1 MFNNDLFS
9 DVKFV
14 VGGGQ
19 NGESESKQAIPAHKF
34 VLSISS
40 PVFEAMFYGELA
52 ETREKIELPDCEYES
67 LLELFRYIYSDEVI
81 LSGSNVMGVLYLA
94 KKYMVPSLADECTK
108 YLQEHLDP
116 SNVFSILP
124 SAQKYEEKNLQE
136 RCWKVIDKQTEEAV
150 KSDGFATIE
159 RSLLEAV
166 VIRETL
172 SIKEVNLFKAVNLWA
187 TNECERQGLTTDGE
201 IKRRILGESIV
212 KGIRFPVMKE
222 VEFATVVID
231 SRILTPEEVSA
242 FFKYFNYVLDSPL
255 EFSESV
261 RSGYCDS
268 ISRCCGFISTRKS
281 EWNYGGYADLIVFTV
296 NKDIVLHGLCLFGS
310 ENEDYFVNLTIRAIG
325 SDPDHLPHTLVSN
338 SEIFSSKLL
347 QHANYYGFEILFDS
361 TITCRKNIKYEIS
374 AVISGSTTWIGRLI
388 GLWTVVC
395 SGVTFTFT
403 GDRGEG
409 NGTSAPHG
417 QFSEILFSLLP

>member
-14 VGGGQ
+14 VGGGP
-19 NGESESKQAIPAHKF
+19 NGQSESKQAIPAHKF

-52 ETREKIELPDCEYES
+52 ETGDKIELPDCEYEN

-124 SAQKYEEKNLQE
+124 SAQKYEEKNLQD

-172 SIKEVNLFKAVNLWA
+172 RIKEVDLFKAVNLWA
-187 TNECERQGLTTDGE
+187 KNECERQGLTTDGE

-231 SRILTPEEVSA
+231 SRILTPEEVFA
-242 FFKYFNYVLDSPL
+242 FFKYYNSALNCPL
-255 EFSESV
+255 GFLESV
-261 RSGYCDS
+261 RSGFSDDD
-268 ISRCCGFISTRKS
+268 IFRCCRFLSIRKGF
-281 EWNYGGYADLIVFTV
+281 WDYGGEADVVDFTV
-296 NKDIVLHGLCLFGS
+296 DKDIMLHGLCLCGS
-310 ENEDYFVNLTIRAIG
+310 ETSDYSVDLTIRVIG
-325 SDPDHLPHTLVSN
+325 CKPDYLPHTLVSKTGR
-338 SEIFSSKLL
+338 FSSKLL
-347 QHANYYGFEILFDS
+347 QPANYYGFEILFDS
-361 TITCRKNIKYEIS
+361 TITCTKNIKYEIR
-374 AVISGSTTWIGRLI
+374 AVISGPASWVGS
-388 GLWTVVC
+388 GGVSTVVC
-395 SGVTFTFT
+395 SGVKFTFT
-403 GDRGEG
+403 DNADYG
-409 NGTSAPHG
+409 NGTSTQCG
-417 QFSEILFSLLP
+417 QFPEILFSLLP